1 MNVDSLPET
10 KPSPIIQTVNPE
22 NLRVVV
28 YFLFIGL
35 MLVGFLV
42 TRTFSEHAFHHNTL
56 RDLWG
61 YNNVCVFFD
70 HAPATYILPTLYAV
84 NLVFISLYFISSWY
98 RCLCEHRAGT
108 FSRGEFVG
116 YSVVTAYELA
126 AFCFFATVFA
136 VSPDENLILHSVP
149 FINLIIALSTLA
161 AKNYWYHQKT
171 MDLSPR
177 EEVLGRTYVAIHVS
191 VSLIYVFALIN
202 GFFGDLFYCTLCH
215 QTLHLIINRAWL
227 ATGLL
232 LPIAIAFYLRK
243 KEKNVLLTIET
254 AAPA

>member
-1 MNVDSLPET
+1 MNPGSLPDR
-10 KPSPIIQTVNPE
+10 KHSPITQTVNPE
-22 NLRVVV
+22 NLRIVV
-28 YFLFIGL
+28 YILFIGL

-42 TRTFSEHAFHHNTL
+42 TKTFSEHSFHDNTL

-84 NLVFISLYFISSWY
+84 NLVFISLYFVSSWY
-98 RCLCEHRAGT
+98 RCLGEHRAGT
-108 FSRGEFVG
+108 FSRREFVG
-116 YSVVTAYELA
+116 YSVVTAYEFA

-149 FINLIIALSTLA
+149 FINLILALSTLA

-171 MDLSPR
+171 MNLSPR
-177 EEVLGRTYVAIHVS
+177 QRLLGRTYVTIHVS
-191 VSLIYVFALIN
+191 VSLVYVFALFN
-202 GFFGDLFYCTLCH
+202 GFFGDPFYCTLCH
-215 QTLHLIINRAWL
+215 QALHLIINRTWL
-227 ATGLL
+227 LTGLL

-243 KEKNVLLTIET
+243 KEKNVLLTVET
-254 AAPA
+254 AASV